1 MRVPTQQL
9 SFVPVWATGPWL
21 ACTLAAVC
29 YLNVLPNQFVRD
41 DEYLIRL
48 NPRITSLLN
57 FREIWLTNWWQVA
70 GDPGGTPAPA
80 PDRLYRPLVMFSFA
94 LNYAVGGL
102 APAGYLAVNIALHV
116 LMTALLWRLADRLIG
131 DRRVAAVAAGV
142 FAVHPIHVE
151 AIANVVGRA
160 DILAAIFLTGGVLW
174 LRPPQGGALG
184 GRRMAFA
191 AGCFL
196 LAFLCKESAAC
207 YPVLAAVGLRNRGDS
222 PPAMPRARRVAGI
235 TALLAAPILVYL
247 PLRYVALDGVLTHPG
262 VAERMVN
269 PLVEARGVE
278 RLIGICQIAG
288 LAARG
293 LLLPIWQSSDY
304 GLAVV
309 DPFAGWTPTAA
320 LGAACLI
327 LLVIGALGILRGDGM
342 RRITGEWCLLL
353 MGSYALVSN
362 AVVLVGTSLGERLL
376 YLPSAAFC
384 GAIAVLGAAAT
395 RALASRFEGVT
406 TRGVVAAL
414 AAVILLM
421 AVQTVRRSGD
431 WRDGATLARRDVA
444 NWPRSAQLHALAA
457 YYAGAAAD
465 RLPPGDP
472 AATAARRLAQEH
484 LQTSLQ
490 ICPDNLTATKLLA
503 EVLMR
508 SNDLSGATRL
518 LRSVVARRPEEW
530 QAHAN
535 LAMLLADQD
544 PAAALAHAE
553 RAHEINPRSL
563 QTRLNLAESLISV
576 GHWRRAADLMRAAL
590 ADLPAGDA
598 LRDPLRRRLAEIE
611 RGTGG

>member
-1 MRVPTQQL
+1 MRVPSQQS
-9 SFVPVWATGPWL
+9 SFVPALATGPWL
-21 ACTLAAVC
+21 ACALAAVC

-57 FREIWLTNWWQVA
+57 FREIWLTNWWEVA
-70 GDPGGTPAPA
+70 GDPGGAPAPA

-102 APAGYLAVNIALHV
+102 APAGYLAVNIALHT
-116 LMTALLWRLADRLIG
+116 LMTALLWRLADRLVG
-131 DRRVAAVAAGV
+131 DRRVAAAAAGL

-174 LRPPQGGALG
+174 LRPPPGVALAA
-184 GRRMAFA
+184 RRVAFA

-196 LAFLCKESAAC
+196 LALLCKESAAC
-207 YPVLAAVGLRNRGDS
+207 YPVLAAVALGSGGLA
-222 PPAMPRARRVAGI
+222 PAGQRARRLAWI
-235 TALLAAPILVYL
+235 TTLLALPIVAYL
-247 PLRYVALDGVLTHPG
+247 PLRFVALDGVLTHPG
-262 VAERMVN
+262 VAEQMVN
-269 PLVEARGVE
+269 PLVAARGVE

-309 DPFAGWTPTAA
+309 DPFAGWTPTAV
-320 LGAACLI
+320 LGAAALI
-327 LLVIGALGILRGDGM
+327 LLGFGALRILRRDAV
-342 RRITGEWCLLL
+342 RRVTGEWCVLLL
-353 MGSYALVSN
+353 GSYALVSN
-362 AVVLVGTSLGERLL
+362 AVLLVGTALGERLL
-376 YLPSAAFC
+376 YLPSAAAC
-384 GAIAVLGAAAT
+384 GGIAWLGAAAARSLT
-395 RALASRFEGVT
+395 RRLGGVA
-406 TRGVVAAL
+406 TRGAVATLAVVL
-414 AAVILLM
+414 LLM

-431 WRDGATLARRDVA
+431 WRDGATLARRDVG

-465 RLPPGDP
+465 RVPPDDP

-484 LQTSLQ
+484 LQNSLR

-553 RAHEINPRSL
+553 RAYEINPRSL
-563 QTRLNLAESLISV
+563 QTRLNLAESLISI
-576 GHWRRAADLMRAAL
+576 GQWRRAADLMRAAL

-598 LRDPLRRRLAEIE
+598 LRDPLRQRLAEIE